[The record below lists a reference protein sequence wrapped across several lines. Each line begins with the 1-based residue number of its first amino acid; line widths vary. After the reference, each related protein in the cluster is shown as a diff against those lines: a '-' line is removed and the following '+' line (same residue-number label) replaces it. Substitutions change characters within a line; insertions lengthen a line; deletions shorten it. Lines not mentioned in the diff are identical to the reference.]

1 LLAFFNTKILV
12 SKFRKLTTICF
23 NTDVNGKGFNTTGG
37 LDLGCIVSLSQVMII
52 VDIPHPDLAQFALI
66 LV

>member
-1 LLAFFNTKILV
+1 MSREKV
-12 SKFRKLTTICF
+12 LTQQEAYSRFISGH
-23 NTDVNGKGFNTTGG
+23 N
-37 LDLGCIVSLSQVMII
+37 LGCIVSLSQVMII